1 MDQGLSI
8 LGEQASVPE
17 SRKEAK
23 IETFPNPGTGNDY
36 WIELATGEFTSN
48 CPVTNQPD
56 FGKVSINY
64 VPDEVCLETKSLKLY
79 LNSFRH
85 ESCFNETAVNWMIED
100 LTKACSPKKITVRGV
115 FSSRGGISVTVEA
128 NYNKDE

>member
-64 VPDEVCLETKSLKLY
+64 VPDEVCLETKILKVIPQLIPTRK
-79 LNSFRH
+79 L
-85 ESCFNETAVNWMIED
+85 
-100 LTKACSPKKITVRGV
+100 LQ
-115 FSSRGGISVTVEA
+115 
-128 NYNKDE
+128 

>member
-1 MDQGLSI
+1 MDSYPGWESKTGHKLPKSREQPDTTSGWYGNCSYFETEMDQGLSI

-48 CPVTNQPD
+48 CPVNQ
-56 FGKVSINY
+56 S
-64 VPDEVCLETKSLKLY
+64 T
-79 LNSFRH
+79 
-85 ESCFNETAVNWMIED
+85 
-100 LTKACSPKKITVRGV
+100 
-115 FSSRGGISVTVEA
+115 
-128 NYNKDE
+128 